1 MGAAD
6 EGSTR
11 YARNM
16 NAIRGLVI
24 TLTIFVAS
32 FALHIVGGAT
42 DQGWLFAIAV
52 ALIFLTATGFPV
64 IALWM
69 GELRTVRSGEGRAVA
84 IVGGVFGVGFTAAAL
99 WAANGRTVAWWELPA
114 AVAMVGVM
122 SFVLL
127 AVGRG
132 WLILRGKDQP
142 SRTPLGRKD
151 VGGENEE
158 RASTVV
164 GS

>member
-1 MGAAD
+1 MSAV
-6 EGSTR
+6 
-11 YARNM
+11 
-16 NAIRGLVI
+16 RGLVI

-42 DQGWLFAIAV
+42 DQGWLFGIAV

-69 GELRTVRSGEGRAVA
+69 GELRTVRSGQGRAVA
-84 IVGGVFGVGFTAAAL
+84 VVGGLIGIGLTASAL
-99 WAANGRTVAWWELPA
+99 WAANGRSVAWWELPA
-114 AVAMVGVM
+114 AIACVAIM
-122 SFVLL
+122 SAVLL

-142 SRTPLGRKD
+142 PRTPLGHKD
-151 VGGENEE
+151 ATTESEE
-158 RASTVV
+158 RASSVV